1 MAGANIDA
9 TNLTFS
15 DSTDFLKPSDSM
27 TLVDSAKG
35 ITSES
40 SIIDGRNK
48 TINISYKDSTSDIEY
63 NAIAFGKV
71 TADTNTVK
79 YSIESVAGESLNL
92 ANWNGTTATF
102 PDEWTTNDNGISVS
116 GVFSD
121 PGLLAGESKKILT
134 ASTAIFNDENID
146 EAIRYTEGS
155 FDNTLE
161 NGVMLSGYQT

>member
-102 PDEWTTNDNGISVS
+102 PDEWTTNDS
-116 GVFSD
+116 
-121 PGLLAGESKKILT
+121 
-134 ASTAIFNDENID
+134 
-146 EAIRYTEGS
+146 
-155 FDNTLE
+155 
-161 NGVMLSGYQT
+161 